1 MSYPSDSTTPHRR
14 AGKTFQAARFAAALA
29 WAVSSRLLADSSARG
44 LTTRFNVDV
53 WQPFLSGVFLLFLLG
68 IGYFLLETIARRPA
82 SMRSVL
88 GLPTRST
95 AGEEWLTGAAIGWG
109 MVIVAILPMA
119 LAGTL
124 HITFWT
130 EPGTLRLLIAN
141 IFSVAAASLAIE
153 VIFRGY
159 PLRCLVDS
167 IGPFAATVFM
177 TILYAIAQV
186 LVNGASST
194 GVLVALLMGV
204 IFSVAWFRTH
214 GLWLGWGMHFA
225 WTASM
230 GILFGLPVG
239 GRRDLSV
246 LVSTIAPG
254 SRWLT
259 GGRYGPEA
267 ARFTLAALAIG
278 LIVLVRVTRDYAW
291 NYTHPPIVPGGYPME
306 AKPPAEHIAME
317 QAAQNRPPALVQILP
332 STPQGP
338 TASHSS
344 DSSGQQSSSSST

>member
-1 MSYPSDSTTPHRR
+1 MSYPSDPTTPHRR
-14 AGKTFQAARFAAALA
+14 AGKAFQAARFAAALA
-29 WAVSSRLLADSSARG
+29 WAISSRLLADSSARG
-44 LTTRFNVDV
+44 LTTRLNVDV
-53 WQPFLSGVFLLFLLG
+53 WQPFLSGIFLLFLLG

-109 MVIVAILPMA
+109 MVILAVLPMA
-119 LAGTL
+119 LTNRL
-124 HITFWT
+124 HVTFWT

-159 PLRCLVDS
+159 PFRCLVDG
-167 IGPFAATVFM
+167 IGPVAATLCM
-177 TILYAIAQV
+177 TVLYALAEV
-186 LVNGASST
+186 MVNGASST

-204 IFSVAWFRTH
+204 LFSVAWFRTH
-214 GLWLGWGMHFA
+214 GLWLAWGMHFA

-239 GRRDLSV
+239 GRHHLSV
-246 LVSTIAPG
+246 LVATIARG

-267 ARFTLAALAIG
+267 ARFTLVALAIG
-278 LIVLVRVTRDYAW
+278 LVVLVRVTRDYAW

-306 AKPPAEHIAME
+306 AKPPAEHVAME
-317 QAAQNRPPALVQILP
+317 QAAQSRPPALVQILP

-338 TASHSS
+338 TVNHPPGESS
-344 DSSGQQSSSSST
+344 RQPSSGT

>member
-1 MSYPSDSTTPHRR
+1 
-14 AGKTFQAARFAAALA
+14 
-29 WAVSSRLLADSSARG
+29 
-44 LTTRFNVDV
+44 VDV

-95 AGEEWLTGAAIGWG
+95 VGEEWLTGAAIGWG
-109 MVIVAILPMA
+109 MVILAVVPMA
-119 LAGTL
+119 LAGSL
-124 HITFWT
+124 HVTFWT
-130 EPGTLRLLIAN
+130 EPGTLRLLVAN

-159 PLRCLVDS
+159 PLRCLVDGV
-167 IGPFAATVFM
+167 GPAAATVCM
-177 TILYAIAQV
+177 AVLYALAQV

-204 IFSVAWFRTH
+204 VFSVAWFRTH
-214 GLWLGWGMHFA
+214 GLWLAWGMHFA

-239 GRRDLSV
+239 GHHDLSV
-246 LVSTIAPG
+246 LVSTIAAG

-267 ARFTLAALAIG
+267 ARFTLVVLAIG

-291 NYTHPPIVPGGYPME
+291 NYTHPTIIPAGYPME
-306 AKPPAEHIAME
+306 VKPPAAHAAME
-317 QAAQNRPPALVQILP
+317 QASQSRPPALVQILP
-332 STPQGP
+332 ATPQGP
-338 TASHSS
+338 TAGNPPG
-344 DSSGQQSSSSST
+344 DSRQQSSSET